1 MRRHVARWVIQIGV
15 LVGMFLVASAAL
27 AQDTVDLNAAGFSI
41 PMLTAGAR
49 LEGALTDIV
58 SARLYGFQGSAGDV
72 VSITMTQGSARLDPF
87 LVLFGA
93 DGTVIASD
101 DDSGAATLL
110 SAAIDGVTLPYDGAY
125 LILATS
131 LEHILGGS
139 AVYETRT
146 FSLAL
151 NGITP
156 LSGRSSSVFEVQA
169 QPLAPGAVVSAEI
182 AADRLGTFFLLR
194 ADARSAFDVIVQEAD
209 FDTVLHLFDSTGAR
223 VAVNDDDPSR
233 GDLTSGVYAVTATAA
248 ERVTDLPYL
257 AVVTDVFFY
266 VINADRA
273 AEVMPQFEGGS
284 VSVTMQAG

>member
-15 LVGMFLVASAAL
+15 LVGMFLAASAAL
-27 AQDTVDLNAAGFSI
+27 AQDTVDLSAAGFSI

-49 LEGALTDIV
+49 LEGALTDSI

-101 DDSGAATLL
+101 DDSGAATIL

-131 LEHILGGS
+131 LEHIHGES
-139 AVYETRT
+139 TTFETRT

-156 LSGRSSSVFEVQA
+156 PAGGSSIFEVLA
-169 QPLAPGAVVSAEI
+169 QPLVPGTAVSADI
-182 AADRLGTFFLLR
+182 AADQMGAFFLLR
-194 ADARSAFDVIVQEAD
+194 ADVGSAFDVIVPDAN

-223 VAVNDDDPSR
+223 VAVNDDDESR
-233 GDLTSGVYAVTATAA
+233 VTLTSGIYDVTAAAA

-266 VINADRA
+266 VTNADRA

-284 VSVTMQAG
+284 VSVVMQAG

>member
-15 LVGMFLVASAAL
+15 LVGMFLASAAL

-49 LEGALTDIV
+49 VEGALTDSV
-58 SARLYGFQGSAGDV
+58 SARLYGFQGSTGDV
-72 VSITMTQGSARLDPF
+72 VSIAMTQVSAQLDPF

-93 DGTVIASD
+93 DGAVIASD
-101 DDSGAATLL
+101 DDSGAATIL

-131 LEHILGGS
+131 LEHIHGESTTL
-139 AVYETRT
+139 ETRT

-156 LSGRSSSVFEVQA
+156 PAGGSSIFEVQA
-169 QPLAPGAVVSAEI
+169 QPLALGAAVSADI
-182 AADRLGTFFLLR
+182 SADQMGAFFLLR
-194 ADARSAFDVIVQEAD
+194 ADVGSAFDVIVPDAN

-223 VAVNDDDPSR
+223 VAVNDDDESR
-233 GDLTSGVYAVTATAA
+233 VTLTSGIYDVTAAA
-248 ERVTDLPYL
+248 SEREAAYL
-257 AVVTDVFFY
+257 VLVTDVFFY
-266 VINADRA
+266 VTNEDRA

-284 VSVTMQAG
+284 VSVVMQAG